1 MGCICWRIF
10 TSEEPPQQESIF
22 KLRHAGEGAT
32 IRQWDVRAPP
42 PSTFDS
48 GVPVAVA
55 FYYLLQHDVPSKSR
69 SGWGCQVP
77 RGIHCH
83 SSDLWRF
90 RDMRCCGCRRRS
102 FVARAEG
109 QREGVETEL
118 EGVGIAK
125 RRKKKEK
132 EKNYEATHINLRTWK
147 LILPLKDIK
156 SKSC

>member
-90 RDMRCCGCRRRS
+90 RGMRCCGCRRRS
-102 FVARAEG
+102 WSGAAEFCG
-109 QREGVETEL
+109 LSGGATRGGRNRVGEG
-118 EGVGIAK
+118 GHC
-125 RRKKKEK
+125 RKEK
-132 EKNYEATHINLRTWK
+132 EKRKRKK
-147 LILPLKDIK
+147 LWGH
-156 SKSC
+156 SH